1 MKNLLSVGLIAAFAL
16 FLSSCEEAPE
26 AKFSYTIDANDTKM
40 VTFVNE
46 TVGATSYIWQFGD
59 GSTSEEESPV
69 HTYDA
74 GGDYLVALVAQNDQ
88 GISEPLIKTIVI
100 VGGGGAT
107 VALPSI
113 NGADAICV
121 AVNNS
126 TYTSTSGFD
135 VEVQLAAAISVFY
148 DQAGSFVDVGAITVD
163 AQPLEKANNNY
174 YSYYGVGTTTFGSPT
189 SWSVAGGGEFSAIT
203 KDVSMGFPTMQKI
216 TSGDVTT
223 STDYMLTFAGD
234 IVGADSMIVIISGA
248 NNVYQ
253 QTIPV
258 STGSYTIPQADI
270 ANLGATET
278 GVVSV
283 SAYKMQSEMFGTK
296 NVYFVNQGNV
306 VQTVK
311 IL

>member
-1 MKNLLSVGLIAAFAL
+1 MKKLLSVGLIAAFAL

-113 NGADAICV
+113 PPKHE
-121 AVNNS
+121 
-126 TYTSTSGFD
+126 T
-135 VEVQLAAAISVFY
+135 
-148 DQAGSFVDVGAITVD
+148 FVDDT
-163 AQPLEKANNNY
+163 L
-174 YSYYGVGTTTFGSPT
+174 
-189 SWSVAGGGEFSAIT
+189 
-203 KDVSMGFPTMQKI
+203 
-216 TSGDVTT
+216 
-223 STDYMLTFAGD
+223 
-234 IVGADSMIVIISGA
+234 VIISA
-248 NNVYQ
+248 
-253 QTIPV
+253 
-258 STGSYTIPQADI
+258 GSEII
-270 ANLGATET
+270 
-278 GVVSV
+278 
-283 SAYKMQSEMFGTK
+283 KF
-296 NVYFVNQGNV
+296 
-306 VQTVK
+306 
-311 IL
+311 